1 MQVANILERP
11 DHPRKELCKEVNE
24 KIDVPEGILG
34 PIVFRFFSF
43 FLDRSRSAKLIVRF
57 SPDILLL
64 LLLLLLL
71 LILLLLFDEDETNE
85 DPPLNK
91 LLLLPLNEMKSPF
104 ILAGADARRSNVFKK
119 LNFCFV
125 LLLLLLLLTVVVAD
139 KLVSMT
145 ADAAEDDDDDEPSA
159 DEDFGVVLGV
169 R

>member
-1 MQVANILERP
+1 MQVANILEPPDRP
-11 DHPRKELCKEVNE
+11 RTELCKAVNE

-71 LILLLLFDEDETNE
+71 FDEDETNE

-104 ILAGADARRSNVFKK
+104 ILAGADARRSKVFKK

-125 LLLLLLLLTVVVAD
+125 LLLLLLLTVVVAD